1 MNIQK
6 SINKANNRQKRALA
20 DRKILTM
27 NTNGTKKQ
35 KSHLPMKLVI
45 TGLLSIGLSGEKSQN
60 PEAWEVPACFLS
72 ASTTFRWTSVSM
84 DLSL

>member
-6 SINKANNRQKRALA
+6 TINKANNGQKRALA

-27 NTNGTKKQ
+27 NTNGMKKQ

-45 TGLLSIGLSGEKSQN
+45 TRSLSIGLSGGKSQN

-72 ASTTFRWTSVSM
+72 ASTTFRWTSVSTN
-84 DLSL
+84 LSL